1 MKDTMFVTI
10 KDAAIET
17 GLSQYSIRLGCRAGS
32 VPHIK
37 RGEKYLINMPL
48 FRRQLDGESLE
59 AMKGKGPGLIPGP

>member
-1 MKDTMFVTI
+1 MTDKMFASI

-17 GLSQYSIRLGCRAGS
+17 GLSQYAIRNGVKDGS

-37 RGEKYLINMPL
+37 RGEKYYINMPM

-59 AMKGKGPGLIPGP
+59 QIKGGLS